1 MTDLNPLWPREC
13 QRSVSLE
20 TVSRHHEIE
29 ERKMQGKRE
38 AYRRRNDM
46 YVKAMYGGPKEKEE
60 VKQMGRTALLE
71 QMKEKDTANKN
82 KMVEK
87 IKESDF
93 AISYDR
99 ICLQQD
105 KEDRI
110 NKEKYLQQFRNE
122 NKRLMELRAEQQRND
137 QETRHLEERNLLCQS
152 PINWSKT
159 LH

>member
-1 MTDLNPLWPREC
+1 MSEVHVNSYF
-13 QRSVSLE
+13 SVL
-20 TVSRHHEIE
+20 R
-29 ERKMQGKRE
+29 
-38 AYRRRNDM
+38 
-46 YVKAMYGGPKEKEE
+46 
-60 VKQMGRTALLE
+60 QMGRTALLE
-71 QMKEKDTANKN
+71 QMREKDTANKN

-122 NKRLMELRAEQQRND
+122 NKRVITAFNYF
-137 QETRHLEERNLLCQS
+137 LLCWFNSGVKNWMNDIYHENKNTSVYKTNFKTDFVFLADGAACRATEKWPRNKAPGGAQS
-152 PINWSKT
+152 ALSKSYK
-159 LH
+159 LE

>member
-1 MTDLNPLWPREC
+1 
-13 QRSVSLE
+13 
-20 TVSRHHEIE
+20 
-29 ERKMQGKRE
+29 
-38 AYRRRNDM
+38 
-46 YVKAMYGGPKEKEE
+46 
-60 VKQMGRTALLE
+60 MGRTALLE
-71 QMKEKDTANKN
+71 QMREKDTANKN

-122 NKRLMELRAEQQRND
+122 NKRVITAFNYF
-137 QETRHLEERNLLCQS
+137 LLC
-152 PINWSKT
+152 
-159 LH
+159 